1 MDWDNPAER
10 LALIERIGV
19 EAYNEALAEHLKKTT
34 ISAVGGHGIRAIR
47 TKFGKLYQVMGTDK
61 AFKTL
66 EKAEAY
72 AAAHPVECE

>member
-19 EAYNEALAEHLKKTT
+19 KAYNEAHAEHIRQTT
-34 ISAVGGHGIRAIR
+34 ISTVGGHGIRAIR
-47 TKFGKLYQVMGTDK
+47 TKFGKLYQVIGTKK
-61 AFKTL
+61 AFRKL
-66 EKAEAY
+66 EEAEAY